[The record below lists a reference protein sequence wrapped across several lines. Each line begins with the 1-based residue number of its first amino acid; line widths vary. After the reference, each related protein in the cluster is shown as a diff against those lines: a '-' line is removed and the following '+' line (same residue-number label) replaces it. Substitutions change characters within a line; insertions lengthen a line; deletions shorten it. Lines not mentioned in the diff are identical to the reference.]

1 MALARYSRNYI
12 VTEDR
17 QIVTEVIQELRT
29 LLGTGNVFDSPE
41 EWAALYRPEEDSL
54 FPKSLLDSLAIFLR
68 PEIDR
73 PRTVL
78 SRISSRASSP
88 TPSRPAT
95 PEQGPVE
102 VTPIVLAFVD
112 QDQDQDAVEVPGEGQ
127 VALHDHTIDIVTPD
141 DEQNLEQD

>member
-17 QIVTEVIQELRT
+17 QIVTEVVQELRT

-41 EWAALYRPEEDSL
+41 EWAVSYQPEEDSL

-68 PEIDR
+68 PENDR

-88 TPSRPAT
+88 TPSRPAS
-95 PEQGPVE
+95 PEQASVE
-102 VTPIVLAFVD
+102 VTPIVLAMVD
-112 QDQDQDAVEVPGEGQ
+112 QDQDQDDAEVHGEGQ
-127 VALHDHTIDIVTPD
+127 DALQGHTIVIVTPD
-141 DEQNLEQD
+141 DKENLEQD